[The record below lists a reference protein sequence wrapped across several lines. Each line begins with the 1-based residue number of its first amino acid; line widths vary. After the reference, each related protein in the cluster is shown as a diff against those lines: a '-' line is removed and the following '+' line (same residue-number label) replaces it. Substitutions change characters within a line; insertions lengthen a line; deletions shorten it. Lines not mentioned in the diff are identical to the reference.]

1 MSGEAQVTQLQ
12 QEFAPRTGR
21 LPKPQALPARPGPAA
36 VLYGCPI
43 SVARVTSLPPWS
55 VILAPDIIILCD
67 ILISSQATDS
77 SRGEQSSRMHASESA
92 GPGLGP
98 PAAPHPP
105 PHTHTALTLA
115 CPPRPL
121 GTGTGLRVGQ
131 ILFQIQA
138 LLLSLLN
145 FNFLVCKVGM
155 RVPLSY
161 CTKLWVGLAKGGEG
175 AVSS

>member
-1 MSGEAQVTQLQ
+1 MPVSQ
-12 QEFAPRTGR
+12 QGLDWAHLPPRT
-21 LPKPQALPARPGPAA
+21 
-36 VLYGCPI
+36 
-43 SVARVTSLPPWS
+43 
-55 VILAPDIIILCD
+55 
-67 ILISSQATDS
+67 
-77 SRGEQSSRMHASESA
+77 
-92 GPGLGP
+92 
-98 PAAPHPP
+98 PP